1 MDSKEDLK
9 FKIDQLRQDK
19 IIYGVEAVATNLAVM
34 LGIYFATYFKSQ
46 YTSFLVF
53 ISVLIGVG
61 YTLFMGITNFNRL
74 QKIKELEKKLSN
86 IK

>member
-1 MDSKEDLK
+1 MYDKEDLK
-9 FKIDQLRQDK
+9 YKIDQLRQDK

-46 YTSFLVF
+46 YTSFLVLV
-53 ISVLIGVG
+53 SVLIGVG
-61 YTLFMGITNFNRL
+61 YTVFMGITNFNRL

>member
-1 MDSKEDLK
+1 MDNKEDLK

-19 IIYGVEAVATNLAVM
+19 IVYGVEAVATNLAVM
-34 LGIYFATYFKSQ
+34 LGIYFATYFESQ

-53 ISVLIGVG
+53 ISILIGVG

>member
-1 MDSKEDLK
+1 MNNKEDIK

-19 IIYGVEAVATNLAVM
+19 IIYGVEAVATDLAVM
-34 LGIYFATYFKSQ
+34 LGIYFSTYFKSQ

-53 ISVLIGVG
+53 LSVFIGVG

-74 QKIKELEKKLSN
+74 QKIKELEKQLNK
-86 IK
+86 

>member
-1 MDSKEDLK
+1 MNNKEDLK

-19 IIYGVEAVATNLAVM
+19 IIYGVEAVATDLAVM

-53 ISVLIGVG
+53 LSILIGVG

-86 IK
+86 IR

>member
-1 MDSKEDLK
+1 MDDKEDLR

-34 LGIYFATYFKSQ
+34 LGIYFATYYKSQ

-53 ISVLIGVG
+53 VSVLIGVG
-61 YTLFMGITNFNRL
+61 YTVFMGITNFNRL
-74 QKIKELEKKLSN
+74 QKIKKLEKHLDR
-86 IK
+86 

>member
-1 MDSKEDLK
+1 VNNKEDIK

-19 IIYGVEAVATNLAVM
+19 IIYGVEAVATDLAVM
-34 LGIYFATYFKSQ
+34 LGIYFSTYFKSQ

-53 ISVLIGVG
+53 LSVFIGVG

-74 QKIKELEKKLSN
+74 QKIKELEKQLNK
-86 IK
+86 